1 MFKSRKLSFLIS
13 LVLIAAVVIPSMA
26 VSAQPPQTITY
37 ASYQSDPE
45 PKAFDEMVVS
55 MWNEAHPTMPIEHS
69 QNEHEG
75 FKQAIRT
82 YLTADPAPDVLTWF
96 AGNRARFFIDRGLIA
111 PISDVWA
118 EQGWDESY
126 SPGFNAMAEV
136 DGEKYFLPTDYYWWA
151 IYYRPSLFE
160 QAGIESEPATWDE
173 LLGACDA
180 LNAIGVTPFTIGT
193 KFRWTAA
200 AWFDYIN
207 MRVNGP
213 QFHLDLMLLKEQ
225 YNDPRVREV
234 FTYWDQLFE
243 HDCFIDDPAAYSWQ
257 EAVDFIAN
265 EEAGMYLMGAFIVDT
280 FPDEKED
287 DLDFFQ
293 FPIINPDVPVGE
305 DAPTD
310 GYFMAV
316 NAGNPEGGK
325 AFLAFLGSA
334 EVQQLRF
341 NELGRLPTRVDI
353 DLSAASD
360 ATRKGVGIVQSADL
374 VVQFYDRDTTP
385 PMADAGM
392 NGLMDYWDDPS
403 SVDQILEDLEVE
415 RLRVL
420 EEEVEE

>member
-136 DGEKYFLPTDYYWWA
+136 EGEKYFLPTDYYWWA